1 MDYLCLKDATEMTSL
16 HSVSLKTLPQPPCW
30 TDIPSVTLS
39 DATLAERKT
48 RVLERMRQQ
57 GLNTLI
63 VYADK
68 EHGGN
73 FEYLT
78 GFIPRF
84 EEALLVMHQ
93 DGEAVLVLGNENLKL
108 APHARLKNRV
118 LHAPWFSLPN
128 QPMDNSQ
135 SLPDILQAAGI
146 TADKTLGLAGWKL
159 FTGAKENTRQM
170 FDIPAFIVDAIRNA
184 APDAELR
191 NATDVFISPAFG
203 ARVINNANELA
214 HYEYG
219 ANLASTAILRALNA
233 VAPGKTEKQIAS
245 LLAAEG
251 QPNNVVMIAAT
262 GERFAQANLYPG
274 DKTVQRGDKFSL
286 TTSFKGGLS
295 SRGAYVVESA
305 AQLPEAVSDYLDV
318 VAIPYFRAV
327 VAWLENIRPGMTGG
341 ELYQLIEDVLP
352 KAEYR
357 WHLNPGHL
365 VADEEW
371 LCSPVSAGS
380 DIPLASGML
389 LQIDIIPSRP
399 GYAGASIE
407 DTVALADEALRAQ
420 LAVDYPQL
428 WARVQARRDFI
439 EREVGIRL
447 PECVL
452 PFSNTVGY
460 LRPWLLDQTQAL
472 SCR

>member
-1 MDYLCLKDATEMTSL
+1 MTTPHQIRL
-16 HSVSLKTLPQPPCW
+16 QPVSPPQTW
-30 TDIPSVTLS
+30 TGLPSVTLS
-39 DATLAERKT
+39 DATLAERKS
-48 RVLERMRQQ
+48 RVLARMQQ
-57 GLNTLI
+57 HKIDTLI

-84 EEALLVMHQ
+84 EEALLVLHQ
-93 DGEAVLVLGNENLKL
+93 EGEAVLVLGNENLKL
-108 APHARLKNRV
+108 APHARLQNRV

-128 QPMDNSQ
+128 QPMDNTQ
-135 SLPDILQAAGI
+135 SLPETLRAAGI
-146 TADKTLGLAGWKL
+146 AVQKTLGLAGWKL
-159 FTGAKENTRQM
+159 FTGLNDNARQM
-170 FDIPAFIVDAIRNA
+170 FDIPAFIVDAVREA
-184 APDAELR
+184 APKAELL
-191 NATDVFISPAFG
+191 NATGVFISPDSG
-203 ARVINNANELA
+203 ARATNNANELA

-245 LLAAEG
+245 LLAADG
-251 QPNNVVMIAAT
+251 QLNNVVTIAAT
-262 GERFAQANLYPG
+262 GDRFAHANLYPG
-274 DKTVQRGDKFSL
+274 DKQVQQGDKFSL
-286 TTSFKGGLS
+286 TVSYKGGLS
-295 SRGAYVVESA
+295 SRAAYVVENA

-327 VAWLENIRPGMTGG
+327 VTWLENIHPGMTGG

-352 KAEYR
+352 KADYH

-380 DIPLASGML
+380 DIPLTSGML
-389 LQIDIIPSRP
+389 LQIDIIPSRA

-407 DTVALADEALRAQ
+407 DTIALADEALRNQ
-420 LAVDYPQL
+420 LAAEYPQL
-428 WARVQARRDFI
+428 WARVQERRGWI
-439 EREVGIRL
+439 QKEVGINL

-460 LRPWLLDQTQAL
+460 LRPWLLEQSQAL
-472 SCR
+472 SLK